1 MTPPVPTRD
10 TPEGRAYNDLRNL
23 ARRHGRE
30 PVEYFTLYA
39 LEGFLAR
46 LASSMYAEDFVLK
59 GGVLMA
65 AFAARRPTRD
75 IDLAASGFANDVPGV
90 ERRVR
95 AIIAQDLGDG
105 LTFDPE
111 SIAGEPIRDEAGYS
125 GVRVKLVAH
134 LASAQLAL
142 HVDVNFGDPIWP
154 APSEAELPLLL
165 GGTLRLRGYPAHMVL
180 AEKIVTAIDR
190 GDQNTRWRDFVDIA
204 AIVGA
209 RSIRYGDQ
217 RGALEAVASYRRVTL
232 EPLAPLLTRMP
243 DFAQRKWA
251 VWRRKQR
258 LEASTPERFSDL
270 LAECAAFADPALDGS
285 VEGLVWDPADGAW
298 KSGARA

>member
-10 TPEGRAYNDLRNL
+10 TPEGRIYNDLRNL

-46 LASSMYAEDFVLK
+46 LAVSEHAEDFVLK

-75 IDLAASGFANDVPGV
+75 IDLAASGFANDVSEV
-90 ERRVR
+90 ERRMR
-95 AIIAQDLGDG
+95 AVAEQNLGDG
-105 LTFDPE
+105 LVYE
-111 SIAGEPIRDEAGYS
+111 SESVVGEPIRDEADYS
-125 GVRVKLVAH
+125 GVRVKIVAH
-134 LASAQLAL
+134 LASAKIAL

-154 APSEAELPLLL
+154 APTEAELPLLL
-165 GGTLRLRGYPAHMVL
+165 GGSIRLRGYPDFMVL

-204 AIVGA
+204 AITGA
-209 RSIRYGDQ
+209 RPLRYLDQ
-217 RGALEAVASYRRVTL
+217 RGALEAVASYRRVAL
-232 EPLAPLLTRMP
+232 EPLAPLLTQMP
-243 DFAQRKWA
+243 DLAQRKWA

-258 LEASTPERFSDL
+258 LESSTPERFRDL
-270 LAECAAFADPALDGS
+270 LAECARFADPVLDGS
-285 VEGLVWDPADGAW
+285 AEGLAWEPAQRTWTPGAE
-298 KSGARA
+298 G

>member
-1 MTPPVPTRD
+1 M
-10 TPEGRAYNDLRNL
+10 
-23 ARRHGRE
+23 
-30 PVEYFTLYA
+30 
-39 LEGFLAR
+39 
-46 LASSMYAEDFVLK
+46 
-59 GGVLMA
+59 
-65 AFAARRPTRD
+65 
-75 IDLAASGFANDVPGV
+75 
-90 ERRVR
+90 R

-190 GDQNTRWRDFVDIA
+190 GD
-204 AIVGA
+204 
-209 RSIRYGDQ
+209 RS
-217 RGALEAVASYRRVTL
+217 SN
-232 EPLAPLLTRMP
+232 
-243 DFAQRKWA
+243 
-251 VWRRKQR
+251 
-258 LEASTPERFSDL
+258 
-270 LAECAAFADPALDGS
+270 
-285 VEGLVWDPADGAW
+285 
-298 KSGARA
+298 

>member
-10 TPEGRAYNDLRNL
+10 TPEGRIYNDLRNL

-46 LASSMYAEDFVLK
+46 LAVSEHAEDFVLK

-75 IDLAASGFANDVPGV
+75 IDLAASGFANDVSEV
-90 ERRVR
+90 ERRMR
-95 AIIAQDLGDG
+95 AVTEQNLGDG
-105 LTFDPE
+105 LVYE
-111 SIAGEPIRDEAGYS
+111 SESVVGEPIRDEADYS
-125 GVRVKLVAH
+125 GVRVKIVAH
-134 LASAQLAL
+134 LASAKIAL

-154 APSEAELPLLL
+154 APTEAELPLLL
-165 GGTLRLRGYPAHMVL
+165 GGSIRLRGYPDFMVL

-204 AIVGA
+204 AITGA
-209 RSIRYGDQ
+209 RPLRYLDQ
-217 RGALEAVASYRRVTL
+217 RGALEAVASYRRVAL
-232 EPLAPLLTRMP
+232 EPLAPLLTQMP
-243 DFAQRKWA
+243 DLAQRKWA

-258 LEASTPERFSDL
+258 LESSRPERFHDL
-270 LAECAAFADPALDGS
+270 LAECARFADPVLDGS
-285 VEGLVWDPADGAW
+285 AEGLAWEPAQRTWTPGAE
-298 KSGARA
+298 G